1 MVKLTSEQ
9 KKIVED
15 NMDLV
20 HYVLHKHFSSYFSNA
35 EEYEEIAQVGFL
47 ALCSVASRYNDDI
60 ASFSSYAC
68 KFIWGKVLN
77 YIQRYPRF
85 AFSIRDN
92 TKYKAIPYE
101 SLNFPIYCSDNG
113 IDTELIDIV
122 PDNNDVLDSVEFYDM
137 LYYAF
142 QEANPDYGLKILSF
156 KLQGL
161 KQSEISER
169 IGICQSFVSKIISK
183 AKNIYNSRN

>member
-9 KKIVED
+9 KKLVED
-15 NMDLV
+15 NIDLV

-60 ASFSSYAC
+60 ASFSTYAC

-85 AFSIRDN
+85 AFSIRDD
-92 TKYKAIPYE
+92 TKYKVIPYE

-161 KQSEISER
+161 KQSEISELLNISQTTISR
-169 IGICQSFVSKIISK
+169 IMNK
-183 AKNIYNSRN
+183 AKNIYNSRD